1 MLSEDE
7 QLIHELYLHYYRSV
21 WYFAF
26 SLLGHYDD
34 AEDVTQETFLELA
47 RHVKKISAEPS
58 YKRRAYLVSIV
69 RSRTYNLLS
78 RKTRDKRHMFSLD
91 AIENLEI
98 QDDGETPEE
107 YVLRIDN
114 YEYAGRLL
122 AQVRDLYRIPM
133 ILRYT
138 FDYTDEEIPENMG
151 IKKQNVRV
159 YWVFIWESF
168 FPCKCCLLCFCRGRR
183 SFQTFRALG

>member
-21 WYFAF
+21 RYFAF
-26 SLLGHYDD
+26 SLLENYDD

-58 YKRRAYLVSIV
+58 YKQRAYLVSIV

-78 RKTRDKRHMFSLD
+78 RKTREKKHTFSLD
-91 AIENLEI
+91 ATENLEI

-138 FDYTDEEIPENMG
+138 FDYTDEEISENMG

-159 YWVFIWESF
+159 YID
-168 FPCKCCLLCFCRGRR
+168 
-183 SFQTFRALG
+183 RARKELRKLAKAGGFLDAASK